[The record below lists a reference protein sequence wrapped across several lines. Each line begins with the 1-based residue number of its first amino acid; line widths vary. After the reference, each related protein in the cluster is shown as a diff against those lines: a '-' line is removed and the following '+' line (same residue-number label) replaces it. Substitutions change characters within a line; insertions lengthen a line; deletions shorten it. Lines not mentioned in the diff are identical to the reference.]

1 MRIPRKP
8 ALLIDLQA
16 RLRGRPAR
24 LLRRATAVGLLI
36 AGLFELRHGDPAPA
50 AVATPPPAP
59 AADSVIKPAADG
71 ESIVPIRLADAAVAE
86 LLHPGSKIDLVSVGR
101 GPSLRQ
107 VLASMASVVQVRT
120 WDGEARHGP
129 PSSGQGPMVL
139 VSLPADVATQVAAS
153 SLGKEL
159 AVTLR

>member
-16 RLRGRPAR
+16 RLRGKPAR
-24 LLRRATAVGLLI
+24 MLRRATAVGLLI

-50 AVATPPPAP
+50 SATPPPAP
-59 AADSVIKPAADG
+59 PVDSVLKPAAEG

-86 LLHPGSKIDLVSVGR
+86 LLRPGSRIDLVSVGR

-107 VLASMASVVQVRT
+107 VLASMASVVEVRT
-120 WDGEARHGP
+120 WDGASRHGP

-139 VSLPADVATQVAAS
+139 VSLPSDVATQVAAS